1 VTSPDGVPMAAM
13 LLGYNGT
20 IEDGERVLGPARR
33 FGAPVADLVAPMS
46 YGARQTMLD
55 KDNAEHGLHR
65 YWRSAFT
72 EQISDELIRIMVAG
86 AAHFSSPH
94 NALFLF
100 HVHGAVTR
108 VPEAATAFGARKV
121 QWDFDAIGQWSEAA
135 ESATHI
141 AWVRELWGQLEPHL
155 QGSAYINHIAADDR
169 PEKVRASFGANHRRL
184 REIKAVYDK
193 ANLFRVNSNIVPA

>member
-1 VTSPDGVPMAAM
+1 
-13 LLGYNGT
+13 
-20 IEDGERVLGPARR
+20 VLGPARR
-33 FGAPVADLVAPMS
+33 FGTPVADLVAPMS

-55 KDNAEHGLHR
+55 EDNAEHGLHR

-86 AAHFSSPH
+86 ALRFSSPQ

-100 HVHGAVTR
+100 HVHGAVSR
-108 VPEAATAFGARKV
+108 IPEAATAFGARRV
-121 QWDFDAIGQWSEAA
+121 QWDFDAIGQWSDGS

-141 AWVRELWGQLEPHL
+141 AWVRQLWGQLEPHL

-169 PEKVRASFGANHRRL
+169 PEKVRASFGANHQRL
-184 REIKAVYDK
+184 REIKTVYDK
-193 ANLFRVNSNIVPA
+193 QNLFRVNSNIAPA